1 MAIPEEHKWR
11 YFFHFTHI
19 KNLDSVIKNGILCT
33 NTKNAKGIQHENVA
47 SESIQARRNE
57 MDVTCGPKGKVHD
70 YVPFYFTS
78 MNPMFLSVINRKNQD
93 QPFMIF
99 FCLSI
104 DKIENKNTVFTDASA
119 NTIPPPNFYEKS
131 SDLNCLDWK
140 NIDSRKWSFSDDD
153 RHKKMAEVLIHT
165 NVDVSDI
172 DAIVVYNDFI
182 KKLVIKAFRDNN
194 IEPPKILYPYQF
206 ANRKYCFFYTKFF
219 FSDRSSETLV
229 TGPRLLKNYFTELIR
244 AIRKARKNKNEK
256 YLFPDVTNALREIDN
271 NFCMIKELGD
281 IFELETDNS
290 IHEENVSDHT
300 KLVVDNIQQLVE
312 YKGFSKKDQDILKI
326 SAYLHDIG
334 KGPKSKWTWNKG
346 VQKAYPDHPV
356 DAIPMLERILIED
369 FENITEE
376 EIRKICLLVVYHDL
390 VGDIICRGR
399 DIQQIINIIK
409 DENELNLLIALSL
422 ADVSSIN
429 ETWANDIREEV
440 NDFKKKVLAEL
451 E

>member
-1 MAIPEEHKWR
+1 MAILKEHKWR

-19 KNLDSVIKNGILCT
+19 KNLDSIIKNGILCT
-33 NTKNAKGIQHENVA
+33 NIKNAKGIQHENVA
-47 SESIQARRNE
+47 SESIQARRND

-104 DKIENKNTVFTDASA
+104 DKIENRNTVFTDASA

-153 RHKKMAEVLIHT
+153 RHKKMAEVLIYS
-165 NVDVSDI
+165 NVNISDI

-194 IEPPKILYPYQF
+194 IEPPEILYPYQF
-206 ANRKYCFFYTKFF
+206 ANGKYCFFYTKFF
-219 FSDRSSETLV
+219 FPDRSTETLV
-229 TGPRLLKNYFTELIR
+229 TGPRLLKNYFAELIR
-244 AIRKARKNKNEK
+244 AIKKTRKNKNKK
-256 YLFPDVTNALREIDN
+256 YLFSDVTNALREIDN
-271 NFCMIKELGD
+271 NFCIIKELND
-281 IFELETDNS
+281 IFELKTDNT
-290 IHEENVSDHT
+290 IHKENVSDHT
-300 KLVVDNIQQLVE
+300 RLVVDNIQQLNE
-312 YKGFSKKDQDILKI
+312 FEEFSKKDQDILKI

-334 KGPKSKWTWNKG
+334 KGPKSKWTWNNG

-356 DAIPMLERILIED
+356 DAIPMLKRILTED
-369 FENITEE
+369 FKNITEE

-399 DIQQIINIIK
+399 DIQQIIDIVK

-429 ETWANDIREEV
+429 ETWANNIKNKI
-440 NDFKKKVLAEL
+440 NDFRKKVLAEL